1 VTPRRYDRMNQ
12 IATARVKRV
21 QLALGVALLLGSIV
35 MIRANARIVHAGY
48 SPAST
53 FSSYSYEAGCST
65 AVDTITIVFTNGSGS
80 YDDAYQHGQYSD
92 HGEFDTHEAQGDQY
106 FQDDYGCSTNDDG
119 AATASGRSNDRWHFR
134 DEVAATTAYS
144 QSYAATPHY
153 DEWEWDIWPFTGH
166 HCVDTYGFTNG
177 RAYVYDHFTS
187 ASDGHSGNQSNYWG
201 NTMAI
206 AKCHGE
212 YAYTNGHV

>member
-1 VTPRRYDRMNQ
+1 MNH
-12 IATARVKRV
+12 IATARVKRA

-119 AATASGRSNDRWHFR
+119 AATAPGW
-134 DEVAATTAYS
+134 
-144 QSYAATPHY
+144 
-153 DEWEWDIWPFTGH
+153 
-166 HCVDTYGFTNG
+166 
-177 RAYVYDHFTS
+177 
-187 ASDGHSGNQSNYWG
+187 
-201 NTMAI
+201 
-206 AKCHGE
+206 
-212 YAYTNGHV
+212 